1 MKPMFPAMRYGFL
14 FLLLSVLCALPAT
27 AQERQLAEQYFADGE
42 YGKAATLYLKLYQEQ
57 PGVDLY
63 LERYVESVIGLGDF
77 TQAEQFLR
85 REQKKRPKVM
95 QPYISMA
102 AVFRAQE
109 RHEDALAEYDR
120 AIQELPPDHNQINR
134 LASALVKDMDYVK
147 AAEVYARGAKLL
159 KDPYI
164 FAFSL
169 GELYRRAGDVPRMVE
184 QYLAYLRQAPQQI
197 STVQM
202 VMQRS
207 LSEDDHVE
215 LQAQLYEA
223 IAANTGSE
231 IPLIEM
237 LTWSFLQRKD
247 YRNALRQVK
256 ALDQKLQEQGN
267 RVFDLGMVALNEQD
281 YLPAI
286 DAFAYIV
293 ESKGSGS
300 AFYLESKKQMLK
312 ARRQIVLADP
322 AAAGEGLR
330 QLEAEYRGLIDE
342 YGITPPMAPL
352 MIELAEL
359 EALHLRQLD
368 TAIAVLEQVVDMP
381 GLQQDVRSQAKLA
394 LGDYYLIRGE
404 VWDATL
410 LYSQVDKLYKDDPLG
425 HEARFRNARLSYF
438 NRDFEWAQAQFN
450 VLKASTS
457 KLIANDALDLSVFI
471 MDNSG
476 LDTTYE
482 SMGLY
487 ADAEMLIFQN
497 RHGEALQKLD
507 TLVQRFPF
515 HSLEDD
521 VLYLKSRIYIKER
534 EFEKAATTLQRIV
547 DQFAE
552 EIRAD
557 NALFMLGDLY
567 AGPLKDPV
575 KAMAYY
581 EKLFTDHSDSMFAA
595 DARKQFRRLRGDKV
609 Q

>member
-1 MKPMFPAMRYGFL
+1 MFPALRYVFP
-14 FLLLSVLCALPAT
+14 LLALWLLVVSVAC

-63 LERYVESVIGLGDF
+63 LERYTESVIGSGSF
-77 TQAEQFLR
+77 SEVEQFLR
-85 REQKKRPKVM
+85 KEQKRRPKVM
-95 QPYISMA
+95 QPYISLA
-102 AVFRAQE
+102 TVLRAQE
-109 RHEDALAEYDR
+109 RHEEAAAEYDR
-120 AIQELPPDHNQINR
+120 AIAELTPDHNQINR
-134 LASALVKDMDYVK
+134 LASALVKDLDYAK

-164 FAFSL
+164 FAFNL
-169 GELYRRAGDVPRMVE
+169 GELYRRAGDVPRMIE
-184 QYLAYLRQAPQQI
+184 QYLAYLRQVPQQI

-207 LSEDDHVE
+207 LADEDHTE
-215 LQAQLYEA
+215 LQSQLYEA
-223 IAANTGSE
+223 IASGSGSE

-286 DAFAYIV
+286 DAFTYIV
-293 ESKGSGS
+293 EFKGKSS
-300 AFYLESKKQMLK
+300 PYYLEARKQMLK
-312 ARRQIVLADP
+312 ARRQVVLTDP
-322 AAAGEGLR
+322 TASGEGLR
-330 QLEAEYRGLIDE
+330 VLESEYRMLIAD

-359 EALHLRQLD
+359 EAIHLLQLD
-368 TAIAVLEQVVDMP
+368 TAIAVLEQVVEMP
-381 GLQQDVRSQAKLA
+381 GLQQDIRSQAKLA
-394 LGDYYLIRGE
+394 LGDYYLIHGD

-438 NRDFEWAQAQFN
+438 NRDFEWAQTQFN

-487 ADAEMLIFQN
+487 ADAEMLLFQN
-497 RHGEALQKLD
+497 RHEEALQKLD

-521 VLYLKSRIYIKER
+521 VLYLKARIYLKER
-534 EFEKAATTLQRIV
+534 DFGRAATTLQRIV
-547 DQFAE
+547 DQFTE

-557 NALFMLGDLY
+557 NALYMLGDLY
-567 AGPLKDPV
+567 SGPLQDPA
-575 KAMAYY
+575 KAMTYY